1 MSIPSSFID
10 QILDQSDIVDIIGR
24 RIQLTK
30 KGQNFWCLC
39 PFHDDKKPS
48 MAVNQDKQF
57 FYCFVCNASGN
68 SIHFLRRYENLD
80 FVDAVETVASS
91 IGLEVPYTKQVVEE
105 TKAKEIN
112 EAANSIYKDSLKS
125 SEGSQAVSYLKKRG
139 ISGETAAF
147 FNLGYAKDGW
157 SNLFDKFSSKYS
169 KTDIAESGLFSTK
182 EDKTFDFFRDRLMF
196 PIRNIRGQCIAFG
209 GRTLGDGEPKYL
221 NSPETKTYSKS
232 NELFGLFEAREIN
245 KKLDSLIVV
254 EGYMDVIALHQN
266 GVKNAVASLGTA
278 ITAKHVSKLMR
289 YAKNIYVAFDGD
301 LAGRKAAWKA
311 VENALPIL
319 REDVKIGFIFLEDG
333 HDPDSYINE
342 KGKEA
347 FLKLIDNS
355 ISFSKFFLAR
365 IKKVDD
371 LETIE
376 GRSKA
381 AKFAIPL
388 VSSINNETLKQAYI
402 EEIASI
408 CRLDF
413 ASLVSSNA
421 PKPKFNPPAEENS
434 PKEESSGS
442 LLAHKAIVGIFSALI
457 QHPQLAADK
466 AFDAIKENE
475 RFLFLLDIQ
484 NQYIENPDIN
494 ASIIFEQIE
503 SPQIKRIFS
512 EALMSEI
519 DLSEKNALSMLQD
532 CLHSFVKNQKDR
544 EEILKEKYNMQH
556 ISSAERRE
564 LQQFILKKAELSD
577 EDRALL
583 KKLSSK
589 KD

>member
-266 GVKNAVASLGTA
+266 GVRNAVASLGTA

-442 LLAHKAIVGIFSALI
+442 LLAHKAIVGIFTALI
-457 QHPQLAADK
+457 QHPQLAGDK

-519 DLSEKNALSMLQD
+519 NLSEKNALSMLQD

>member
-413 ASLVSSNA
+413 ASLVSSSA

-442 LLAHKAIVGIFSALI
+442 LLAHKAIVGIFTALI
-457 QHPQLAADK
+457 QHPQLAGDK

>member
-10 QILDQSDIVDIIGR
+10 QILDQSDIVDIVGR

-80 FVDAVETVASS
+80 FVDAVETIASS
-91 IGLEVPYTKQVVEE
+91 VGLEVPYTKQTVEE
-105 TKAKEIN
+105 SKAKEIN
-112 EAANSIYKDSLKS
+112 DEANIIYKSALKS
-125 SEGSQAVSYLKKRG
+125 SDGSEAVKYLKNRG

-157 SNLFDKFSSKYS
+157 TNLYDKVTSKYP
-169 KTDIAESGLFSTK
+169 KADIIESGLFSTK
-182 EDKTFDFFRDRLMF
+182 EEKIFDFFRARLMF
-196 PIRNIRGQCIAFG
+196 PIRNIRGQCVAFG
-209 GRTLGDGEPKYL
+209 GRILGDGEPKYL

-232 NELFGLFEAREIN
+232 NELFGLYEARELN
-245 KKLDSLIVV
+245 KSLDSLIVV

-319 REDVKIGFIFLEDG
+319 REDVKIGFIFLEEG

-347 FLKLIDNS
+347 FLRLLDNN
-355 ISFSKFFLAR
+355 ISFSKFFLSR

-376 GRSKA
+376 
-381 AKFAIPL
+381 AI
-388 VSSINNETLKQAYI
+388 SSI
-402 EEIASI
+402 
-408 CRLDF
+408 
-413 ASLVSSNA
+413 
-421 PKPKFNPPAEENS
+421 
-434 PKEESSGS
+434 
-442 LLAHKAIVGIFSALI
+442 
-457 QHPQLAADK
+457 
-466 AFDAIKENE
+466 
-475 RFLFLLDIQ
+475 
-484 NQYIENPDIN
+484 
-494 ASIIFEQIE
+494 
-503 SPQIKRIFS
+503 
-512 EALMSEI
+512 
-519 DLSEKNALSMLQD
+519 
-532 CLHSFVKNQKDR
+532 
-544 EEILKEKYNMQH
+544 
-556 ISSAERRE
+556 
-564 LQQFILKKAELSD
+564 
-577 EDRALL
+577 
-583 KKLSSK
+583 
-589 KD
+589 

>member
-266 GVKNAVASLGTA
+266 GVRNAVASLGTA

-402 EEIASI
+402 EEITSI

-421 PKPKFNPPAEENS
+421 PKPKFNSPAEENS

-442 LLAHKAIVGIFSALI
+442 LLAHKAIVGIFTALI
-457 QHPQLAADK
+457 QHPQLAGDK

>member
-10 QILDQSDIVDIIGR
+10 QILDQSDIVDIVGR

-30 KGQNFWCLC
+30 KGQNFWCIC

-80 FVDAVETVASS
+80 FVDAIETIASS
-91 IGLEVPYTKQVVEE
+91 VGLEVPYTKQVVEQ

-112 EAANSIYKDSLKS
+112 DEANTIYKSTLKS
-125 SEGSQAVSYLKKRG
+125 SDGAEAVKYLKNRG

-157 SNLFDKFSSKYS
+157 TNLYDKVSAKYP
-169 KTDIAESGLFSTK
+169 KPDILESGLFSAK
-182 EDKTFDFFRDRLMF
+182 EDKIFDFFRARLMF
-196 PIRNIRGQCIAFG
+196 PIRNIRGQCVAFG
-209 GRTLGDGEPKYL
+209 GRILGDGEPKYL

-232 NELFGLFEAREIN
+232 NELFGLYEARELN
-245 KKLDSLIVV
+245 KSLDSLIVV

-319 REDVKIGFIFLEDG
+319 REDVKIGFIFLEEG
-333 HDPDSYINE
+333 YDPDSYINE

-347 FLKLIDNS
+347 FLKLLDNN
-355 ISFSKFFLAR
+355 ISFSKFFLSR

-388 VSSINNETLKQAYI
+388 INSINNETLKQAYI

-413 ASLVSSNA
+413 ASLISSNTQ
-421 PKPKFNPPAEENS
+421 KPRNIATPSEAGSKEEN
-434 PKEESSGS
+434 SGS
-442 LLAHKAIVGIFSALI
+442 LLARKAIVGIFTALI
-457 QHPQLAADK
+457 QYPHLAKDR
-466 AFDAIKENE
+466 AFESIHNNE
-475 RFLFLLDIQ
+475 KFLFLLEVQ
-484 NQYIENPDIN
+484 NKYLDNPEIN
-494 ASIIFEQIE
+494 ASIVFEQIE
-503 SPQIKRIFS
+503 SGQIKRLFS

-519 DLSEKNALSMLQD
+519 ALTEENALSMLQD
-532 CLHSFVKNQKDR
+532 CLHSFVKKQKDR

-564 LQQFILKKAELSD
+564 LQQFILKKAELSE
-577 EDRALL
+577 EDKALL
-583 KKLSSK
+583 KNLSSK
-589 KD
+589 RD

>member
-10 QILDQSDIVDIIGR
+10 QILEQSDIVDIVGR

-39 PFHDDKKPS
+39 PFHDDNKPS

-80 FVDAVETVASS
+80 FVDAVETIASS
-91 IGLEVPYTKQVVEE
+91 VGLEVPYTKQIVEE

-112 EAANSIYKDSLKS
+112 DEANTIYKNCLKS
-125 SEGSQAVSYLKKRG
+125 TDGKKAVEYLKSRG

-157 SNLFDKFSSKYS
+157 TNLFDTVASKYS
-169 KTDIAESGLFSTK
+169 KADIAESGLFSTK
-182 EDKTFDFFRDRLMF
+182 DKKYFDFFRARLMF
-196 PIRNIRGQCIAFG
+196 PIRNIRGQCVAFG
-209 GRTLGDGEPKYL
+209 GRIIGDGEPKYL

-232 NELFGLFEAREIN
+232 NELFGLYEARSLDKN
-245 KKLDSLIVV
+245 LDSLIVV

-278 ITAKHVSKLMR
+278 ITGKHVSKLMR
-289 YAKNIYVAFDGD
+289 YAKKIYVAFDGD

-319 REDVKIGFIFLEDG
+319 REDVKMGFVFLEEG

-342 KGKEA
+342 KGKDA
-347 FLKLIDNS
+347 FIKLLDNS
-355 ISFSKFFLAR
+355 ISFSKFFLSK
-365 IKKVDD
+365 IKEVDD
-371 LETIE
+371 LESIE
-376 GRSKA
+376 GRSNA

-388 VSSINNETLKQAYI
+388 VNSINNETLKQAYI

-413 ASLVSSNA
+413 AALLSSGIQ
-421 PKPKFNPPAEENS
+421 KPRSIPAADPPPNRQ
-434 PKEESSGS
+434 ESSGS
-442 LLAHKAIVGIFSALI
+442 LLARKAIVSIFTALI
-457 QHPQLAADK
+457 QYPALAKDK
-466 AFDAIKENE
+466 TFEAIHNNE
-475 RFLFLLDIQ
+475 KFLFLLEVQ
-484 NQYIENPDIN
+484 NKYIDNPEIN
-494 ASIIFEQIE
+494 PSIVFEQIQSE
-503 SPQIKRIFS
+503 QIKRLFG

-519 DLSEKNALSMLQD
+519 DLTEENALSMLQD

-544 EEILKEKYNMQH
+544 EEILKEKYNMQQ

-564 LQQFILKKAELSD
+564 LQQFILKKAELSE
-577 EDRALL
+577 EDRVLL
-583 KKLSSK
+583 KNLSSK
-589 KD
+589 RD

>member
-266 GVKNAVASLGTA
+266 GVRNAVASLGTA

-376 GRSKA
+376 GRSKT

-413 ASLVSSNA
+413 ASLVSSNV

-434 PKEESSGS
+434 PKEGSSGS
-442 LLAHKAIVGIFSALI
+442 LLAHKAIVGIFTALI
-457 QHPQLAADK
+457 QHPQLAGDK

-484 NQYIENPDIN
+484 NQYIKNPDIN

>member
-266 GVKNAVASLGTA
+266 GVRNAVASLGTA

-442 LLAHKAIVGIFSALI
+442 LLAHKAIVGIFTALI
-457 QHPQLAADK
+457 QHPQLAGDK

>member
-319 REDVKIGFIFLEDG
+319 REDVKIGFIFLEEG

-342 KGKEA
+342 NGKEA

-434 PKEESSGS
+434 PKEGSSGS
-442 LLAHKAIVGIFSALI
+442 LLAHKAIVGIFTALI
-457 QHPQLAADK
+457 QHPQLAGDK

>member
-10 QILDQSDIVDIIGR
+10 QILEQSDIVDIVGR
-24 RIQLTK
+24 RVQLTK

-39 PFHDDKKPS
+39 PFHDDNKPS

-80 FVDAVETVASS
+80 FVDAVETIASS
-91 IGLEVPYTKQVVEE
+91 VGLEVPYTKQIVEE

-112 EAANSIYKDSLKS
+112 DEANTIYKNCLKS
-125 SEGSQAVSYLKKRG
+125 ADGKKAVEYLKSRG

-157 SNLFDKFSSKYS
+157 TNLFDAVASKYS
-169 KTDIAESGLFSTK
+169 KADIAESGLFSTK
-182 EDKTFDFFRDRLMF
+182 DKKSFDFFRARLMF
-196 PIRNIRGQCIAFG
+196 PIRNIRGQCVAFG
-209 GRTLGDGEPKYL
+209 GRIIGDGEPKYL
-221 NSPETKTYSKS
+221 NSPETKTYIKS
-232 NELFGLFEAREIN
+232 NELFGLYEARSLTKN
-245 KKLDSLIVV
+245 LDSLIVV
-254 EGYMDVIALHQN
+254 EGYMDVIALYQN

-278 ITAKHVSKLMR
+278 ITGKHVSKLMR

-319 REDVKIGFIFLEDG
+319 REDVKMGFVFLEEG

-342 KGKEA
+342 KGKDA
-347 FLKLIDNS
+347 FIKLLDNS
-355 ISFSKFFLAR
+355 ISFSKFFLSK
-365 IKKVDD
+365 IKEVDD
-371 LETIE
+371 LESIE
-376 GRSKA
+376 GRSNA

-388 VSSINNETLKQAYI
+388 VNSINNETLKQAYI

-413 ASLVSSNA
+413 AALLSSGTQ
-421 PKPKFNPPAEENS
+421 KPRSIPAADIPPNRQ
-434 PKEESSGS
+434 ESSGS
-442 LLAHKAIVGIFSALI
+442 LLARKAIVSIFTALI
-457 QHPQLAADK
+457 QYPTLAKDK
-466 AFDAIKENE
+466 AFEAIHNNE
-475 RFLFLLDIQ
+475 KFLFLLEVQ
-484 NQYIENPDIN
+484 NKYINNPEIN
-494 ASIIFEQIE
+494 PSIVFEQIQSE
-503 SPQIKRIFS
+503 QIKRLFG

-519 DLSEKNALSMLQD
+519 DLTEENALSMLQD

-564 LQQFILKKAELSD
+564 LQQFILKKAELSE
-577 EDRALL
+577 EDRVLL
-583 KKLSSK
+583 KNLSSK
-589 KD
+589 RD

>member
-1 MSIPSSFID
+1 MSIPSNFID

-266 GVKNAVASLGTA
+266 GVRNAVASLGTA

-442 LLAHKAIVGIFSALI
+442 LLAHKAIVGIFTALI
-457 QHPQLAADK
+457 QHPQLAGDK

>member
-10 QILDQSDIVDIIGR
+10 QILEQSDIVDIVGR

-80 FVDAVETVASS
+80 FVDAVETIASS
-91 IGLEVPYTKQVVEE
+91 VGLEVPYTKQIVEE

-112 EAANSIYKDSLKS
+112 DEANTIYKNCLKS
-125 SEGSQAVSYLKKRG
+125 ADGKKAVEYLKSRG

-157 SNLFDKFSSKYS
+157 TNLFDTVASKYS
-169 KTDIAESGLFSTK
+169 KADIAESGLFSTK
-182 EDKTFDFFRDRLMF
+182 DKKYFDFFRARLMF
-196 PIRNIRGQCIAFG
+196 PIRNIRGQCVAFG
-209 GRTLGDGEPKYL
+209 GRIIGDGDPKYL
-221 NSPETKTYSKS
+221 NSPETKTYIKS
-232 NELFGLFEAREIN
+232 NELFGLYEARSLTKN
-245 KKLDSLIVV
+245 LDSLIVV

-278 ITAKHVSKLMR
+278 ITGKHVSKLMR

-319 REDVKIGFIFLEDG
+319 REEVKIGFVFLEEG
-333 HDPDSYINE
+333 YDPDSYINE
-342 KGKEA
+342 KGKDA
-347 FLKLIDNS
+347 FIKLLDNS
-355 ISFSKFFLAR
+355 ISFSNFFLSK

-371 LETIE
+371 LESIE
-376 GRSKA
+376 GRSNA

-388 VSSINNETLKQAYI
+388 VKTINNETLKQAYI

-413 ASLVSSNA
+413 AALLSSETQ
-421 PKPKFNPPAEENS
+421 KPRSVPSADPPPNRQ
-434 PKEESSGS
+434 ESSGS
-442 LLAHKAIVGIFSALI
+442 LLARKAIVSIFTALI
-457 QHPQLAADK
+457 QYPILAKDK
-466 AFDAIKENE
+466 AFEAIHNNE
-475 RFLFLLDIQ
+475 KFLFLLEVQ
-484 NQYIENPDIN
+484 NKYIDNPEIN
-494 ASIIFEQIE
+494 PSIVFEQIQSE
-503 SPQIKRIFS
+503 QIKRLFG

-519 DLSEKNALSMLQD
+519 DLTKENALIMLQD

-544 EEILKEKYNMQH
+544 EEILKEKYNMHH

-577 EDRALL
+577 EDRVLL
-583 KKLSSK
+583 KNLSSK
-589 KD
+589 RD

>member
-10 QILDQSDIVDIIGR
+10 QILEQSDIVDIVGR

-39 PFHDDKKPS
+39 PFHDDNKPS

-80 FVDAVETVASS
+80 FVDAVETIASS
-91 IGLEVPYTKQVVEE
+91 VGLEVPYTKQIVEE

-112 EAANSIYKDSLKS
+112 DEANTIYKNCLKS
-125 SEGSQAVSYLKKRG
+125 TDGKKAVEYLKSRG

-157 SNLFDKFSSKYS
+157 TNLFDTVASKYS
-169 KTDIAESGLFSTK
+169 KADIAESGLFSTK
-182 EDKTFDFFRDRLMF
+182 DKKYFDFFRARLMF
-196 PIRNIRGQCIAFG
+196 PIRNIRGQCVAFG
-209 GRTLGDGEPKYL
+209 GRIIGDGEPKYL

-232 NELFGLFEAREIN
+232 NELFGLYEARSLDKN
-245 KKLDSLIVV
+245 LDSLIVV

-278 ITAKHVSKLMR
+278 ITGKHVSKLMR
-289 YAKNIYVAFDGD
+289 YAKKIYVAFDGD

-319 REDVKIGFIFLEDG
+319 REDVKIGFVFLEEG

-342 KGKEA
+342 KGKDA
-347 FLKLIDNS
+347 FIKLLDNS
-355 ISFSKFFLAR
+355 ISFSKFFLSK
-365 IKKVDD
+365 IKEVDD
-371 LETIE
+371 LESIE
-376 GRSKA
+376 GRSNA

-388 VSSINNETLKQAYI
+388 VNSINNETLKQAYI

-413 ASLVSSNA
+413 AALLSSGIQ
-421 PKPKFNPPAEENS
+421 KPRSIPAADPPPNRQ
-434 PKEESSGS
+434 ESSGS
-442 LLAHKAIVGIFSALI
+442 LLARKAIVSIFTALI
-457 QHPQLAADK
+457 QYPALAKDK
-466 AFDAIKENE
+466 TFEAIHNNE
-475 RFLFLLDIQ
+475 KFLFLLEVQ
-484 NQYIENPDIN
+484 NKYIDNPEIN
-494 ASIIFEQIE
+494 PSIVFEQIQSE
-503 SPQIKRIFS
+503 QIKRLFG

-519 DLSEKNALSMLQD
+519 DLTEENALSMLQD

-544 EEILKEKYNMQH
+544 EEILKEKYNMQQ

-564 LQQFILKKAELSD
+564 LQQFILKKAELSE
-577 EDRALL
+577 EDRVLL
-583 KKLSSK
+583 KNLSSK
-589 KD
+589 RD

>member
-1 MSIPSSFID
+1 
-10 QILDQSDIVDIIGR
+10 
-24 RIQLTK
+24 
-30 KGQNFWCLC
+30 
-39 PFHDDKKPS
+39 

-319 REDVKIGFIFLEDG
+319 REDVKIGFIFLEEG

-342 KGKEA
+342 NGKEA

-434 PKEESSGS
+434 PKEGSSGS
-442 LLAHKAIVGIFSALI
+442 LLAHKAIVGIFTALI
-457 QHPQLAADK
+457 QHPQLAGDK